1 MPDVTGTSSIIGGLI
16 LTALGW
22 IACRV
27 AARAAPRRNWALPVD
42 LAGPFALFVLL
53 FAASARPWFAG
64 AASLAVFGGFA
75 FADATKRATL
85 REPVVF
91 SDVSELIEL
100 FRHPRFY
107 LPYAGTGLVTGGA
120 LFVAAALLTLL
131 ILEPGQFA
139 WSPWL
144 ALGAVALTVAGTVA
158 AFHHPCLFHL
168 ARFARWLGPAQ
179 EPFADAARFGPLA
192 VLPVYGAI
200 ARAERASRRP
210 PLAVPAIRPARSTAP
225 PIVLVQAESFF
236 DARRLHPAMPQDLL
250 PQFDRAR
257 ARAIQSGRFAVSG
270 WGAYTIR
277 AEFAALSGLGP
288 DALGYDRWNPYHAF
302 ARAELPSLARTLR
315 DDGYRTLCLHPFDK
329 RYYGRDLVFPRLG
342 FDEFRGEEHF
352 AGAARIGPYVS
363 DAALAEHAAALL
375 RDDGRG
381 LFLFVIS
388 MENHGPW
395 PAGDPRRALPDP
407 APCLPDLPGRAELR
421 CFLHGLRHSD
431 AMLGTIGDA
440 AVEQGGLI
448 AAYGD
453 HVPSLPATYDALGFS
468 DSATDYAI
476 WGAGGGAGARI
487 DIAAHEL
494 PAALLAALNQRKPR
508 Q

>member
-1 MPDVTGTSSIIGGLI
+1 MPGVTGTESIIGGLA

-22 IACRV
+22 AACRV
-27 AARAAPRRNWALPVD
+27 AARAAPRLNWALPVD
-42 LAGPFALFVLL
+42 LAGPFALFAVL

-64 AASLAVFGGFA
+64 VASFAVFGGFA

-91 SDVSELIEL
+91 SDMAELIEL

-107 LPYAGTGLVTGGA
+107 LPYAGTGVVTGGA
-120 LFVAAALLTLL
+120 LFVAAALLALVL
-131 ILEPGQFA
+131 VEPARFA
-139 WSPWL
+139 WSPFL
-144 ALGAVALTVAGTVA
+144 ALGAVALTAAGTVA
-158 AFHHPCLFHL
+158 AFHRPCLGQL
-168 ARFARWLGPAQ
+168 ARFARWLGPEAQ
-179 EPFADAARFGPLA
+179 PFADAARFGPLA

-210 PLAVPAIRPARSTAP
+210 SVAAPAIRPARSTAP
-225 PIVLVQAESFF
+225 PVVLVQAESFF

-250 PQFDRAR
+250 PQFDRIR
-257 ARAIQSGRFAVSG
+257 ARAIQSGRFAVPG

-277 AEFAALSGLGP
+277 AEFAALAGL
-288 DALGYDRWNPYHAF
+288 DSAALGYDRWNPYHAF
-302 ARAELPSLARTLR
+302 ARADLPSLARTLR
-315 DDGYRTLCLHPFDK
+315 DDGYRTLCLHPFD
-329 RYYGRDLVFPRLG
+329 RNYYGRARVFPRLG
-342 FDEFRGEEHF
+342 VDEFQGEAHF

-363 DAALAEHAAALL
+363 DAALAERAAALL
-375 RDDGRG
+375 REDGRG

-388 MENHGPW
+388 IENHGPW

-407 APCLPDLPGRAELR
+407 APGLPDLPGGAELR
-421 CFLHGLRHSD
+421 CFFHGLRHGD

-440 AVEQGGLI
+440 AAEQGGLI

-453 HVPSLPATYDALGFS
+453 HVPSLPAAYDALGFR

-487 DIAAHEL
+487 DIAAHDL
-494 PAALLAALNQRKPR
+494 PAAILAARAAMR
-508 Q
+508 